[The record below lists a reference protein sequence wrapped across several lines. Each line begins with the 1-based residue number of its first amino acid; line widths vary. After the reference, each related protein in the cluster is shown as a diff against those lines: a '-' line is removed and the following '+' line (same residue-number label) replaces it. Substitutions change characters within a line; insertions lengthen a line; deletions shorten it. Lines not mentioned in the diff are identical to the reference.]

1 MGINR
6 FYKIIIIILYFFV
19 PYCSCTS
26 DILINSSDYQYYKTA
41 IDFIKNDTSVVKFVA
56 AQVQDNKINTPLSIT
71 VSPKIVPVDLTS
83 FESFAIKNKMD
94 FTLDNKFISSKN
106 SERSLTD
113 SLLNIEESLN
123 YSPYTDKNLESFST
137 SANGNLLLFFSR
149 HYNNFLSAKVFINE
163 KNSSINDMPSFGAAL
178 SYLFIFNDGKIE
190 KVMAQIVSFN

>member
-1 MGINR
+1 MKYYIS
-6 FYKIIIIILYFFV
+6 FISYFIISF
-19 PYCSCTS
+19 CSCTS
-26 DILINSSDYQYYKTA
+26 NSLINSSDYQYYKTSV
-41 IDFIKNDTSVVKFVA
+41 DFIKNDSTALKYVA
-56 AQVQDNKINTPLSIT
+56 DQLQDVKINAPLSIT
-71 VSPKIVPVDLTS
+71 VSPKIVPVDLTG
-83 FESFAIKNKMD
+83 FESFAIKHKMD
-94 FTLDNKFISSKN
+94 FTLDNKFFSYKN